1 MTVYSAIEYDE
12 FITLY
17 TGAALVVG
25 RRYNILLYGKVQY
38 ANAELLEI
46 YNDGLKWLTS
56 APRMVMVMFYDYILN
71 TDTTIMAA

>member
-17 TGAALVVG
+17 TGAPLVVG
-25 RRYNILLYGKVQY
+25 QRYNMLLYGKVQY

-46 YNDGLKWLTS
+46 YNDGLKWRTS
-56 APRMVMVMFYDYILN
+56 APRLVMVTFYDYLLN
-71 TDTTIMAA
+71 TDTTIEKA